1 MASTSALCAALLIAD
16 ADPGFRIGA
25 LRAVDAKPLAGGTAA
40 GLGKERVE

>member
-1 MASTSALCAALLIAD
+1 MASTSALRCMLIAD

-40 GLGKERVE
+40 GLGKERVK